1 MALPQ
6 LTDEQRKQALEK
18 AAAARHARAEL
29 REQIKKGEKS
39 LESVLNSDDP
49 IASRMK
55 VSTLIESLPGY
66 GKAKA
71 AKIMEELGISATRR
85 VQGLGVRQREQL
97 LEQLTKSV
105 SAQDSKL
112 FVISGPSGAGKG
124 TLVTRVRERRSNLV
138 LTVSATTRA
147 PRKGEVDGVNYFFLT
162 REEFDRRVA
171 NGEFVEWAEV
181 HGNCYGTLVSEVQS
195 KLASGSSLILEID
208 VQGALQ
214 VKERFPEAVL
224 IFIKPPSL
232 EVLRERL
239 VGRGT
244 ETPETIELRMANAAD
259 ELALADRYDDVV
271 VNDDLDRATDE
282 LVRVLDMHE
291 RI

>member
-1 MALPQ
+1 M
-6 LTDEQRKQALEK
+6 
-18 AAAARHARAEL
+18 
-29 REQIKKGEKS
+29 
-39 LESVLNSDDP
+39 
-49 IASRMK
+49 
-55 VSTLIESLPGY
+55 
-66 GKAKA
+66 
-71 AKIMEELGISATRR
+71 
-85 VQGLGVRQREQL
+85 
-97 LEQLTKSV
+97 

-124 TLVTRVRERRSNLV
+124 TLVTRVRERRSNLG

-181 HGNCYGTLVSEVQS
+181 HGNCYGTLVSEVTS
-195 KLASGSSLILEID
+195 K
-208 VQGALQ
+208 
-214 VKERFPEAVL
+214 
-224 IFIKPPSL
+224 
-232 EVLRERL
+232 
-239 VGRGT
+239 
-244 ETPETIELRMANAAD
+244 
-259 ELALADRYDDVV
+259 LADRYDDVV

>member
-1 MALPQ
+1 M
-6 LTDEQRKQALEK
+6 
-18 AAAARHARAEL
+18 
-29 REQIKKGEKS
+29 
-39 LESVLNSDDP
+39 
-49 IASRMK
+49 
-55 VSTLIESLPGY
+55 
-66 GKAKA
+66 
-71 AKIMEELGISATRR
+71 
-85 VQGLGVRQREQL
+85 
-97 LEQLTKSV
+97 

-124 TLVTRVRERRSNLV
+124 TLVTRVRERRSNLG

-181 HGNCYGTLVSEVQS
+181 HGNCYGTLVSEVTS
-195 KLASGSSLILEID
+195 KLASGASLILEID

-282 LVRVLDMHE
+282 SFAFSICMKGSEVRVRCKALHRRSSGEDRSQPLPARFACLQARLRHQ
-291 RI
+291 